1 MLDIVLADSTYN
13 VSQVPYTSGLYYENE
28 GQLKLTNINW
38 NIIIS
43 VNLTDYDLRITT
55 LKQYFSVIEVVFKN
69 VTKVVKNA
77 KCNDVNTTVNSLLE
91 EVEKRKNQYFLMLG
105 TTPTSRKKRCLFNF
119 VGHSRRR
126 GCG

>member
-1 MLDIVLADSTYN
+1 

-38 NIIIS
+38 NIITY
-43 VNLTDYDLRITT
+43 VNLTNYNLRITT
-55 LKQYFSVIEVVFKN
+55 LKQYFSVIEAVCKN

-77 KCNDVNTTVNSLLE
+77 KCNDVNTTINTLLE

-105 TTPTSRKKRCLFNF
+105 TTPSSRKKRGLFNF
-119 VGHSRRR
+119 VGDMYK
-126 GCG
+126 